1 MADIPLIP
9 GPLDPEKEAEVTSG
23 AQPNQQNWA
32 SAHGMLGLISH
43 TVVTMPSSL
52 PLSPASRVLFRPPV
66 GQVVPSNPL
75 LVQSTPAQQEEH
87 PARKPVRQL
96 DFTTMYDG
104 THSSI
109 AETSVQPTTV
119 KSSSPP
125 RAPRMRSTFESK
137 EGTPKKSKQCNCKNS
152 RCLKLYCEC
161 FASGTYCDG
170 CNCLNCCNNV
180 ENESFRKE
188 AVEATLERNPNA
200 FRPKIASSPGSQR
213 ENRLVHVADKKNVVA
228 DALSRRPHVAAVWIA
243 YQHELDEM
251 RDHYSTDEDFVEPYT
266 ALVRGKHPNLYSL
279 KDGFLM
285 FCGKLCVSQL
295 LRQKV
300 MTESHSP
307 HYASHRGI
315 DSMIKALEMYFFWP
329 SLRKDTESFVR
340 SCLICQRVKYDRG
353 KAYGLLQPLSI
364 PTAPWERIA
373 MDFIFGLPKTS
384 SGYEGI
390 WTIVDRFSKHAH
402 LVPVKR
408 KLRWSRWLGI
418 SWSLCSSIMEC
429 PD

>member
-1 MADIPLIP
+1 MAGIPPIP
-9 GPLDPEKEAEVTSG
+9 GPLDPEKEA

-32 SAHGMLGLISH
+32 SAHEMLGLISH

-52 PLSPASRVLFRPPV
+52 PLSPARVLFRPPV

-96 DFTTMYDG
+96 DFTTMHDG

-170 CNCLNCCNNV
+170 CNCVNCCNNV

-213 ENRLVHVADKKNVVA
+213 ENRV
-228 DALSRRPHVAAVWIA
+228 
-243 YQHELDEM
+243 
-251 RDHYSTDEDFVEPYT
+251 
-266 ALVRGKHPNLYSL
+266 
-279 KDGFLM
+279 
-285 FCGKLCVSQL
+285 
-295 LRQKV
+295 
-300 MTESHSP
+300 
-307 HYASHRGI
+307 
-315 DSMIKALEMYFFWP
+315 
-329 SLRKDTESFVR
+329 
-340 SCLICQRVKYDRG
+340 CLWR
-353 KAYGLLQPLSI
+353 
-364 PTAPWERIA
+364 
-373 MDFIFGLPKTS
+373 
-384 SGYEGI
+384 
-390 WTIVDRFSKHAH
+390 
-402 LVPVKR
+402 
-408 KLRWSRWLGI
+408 
-418 SWSLCSSIMEC
+418 
-429 PD
+429 